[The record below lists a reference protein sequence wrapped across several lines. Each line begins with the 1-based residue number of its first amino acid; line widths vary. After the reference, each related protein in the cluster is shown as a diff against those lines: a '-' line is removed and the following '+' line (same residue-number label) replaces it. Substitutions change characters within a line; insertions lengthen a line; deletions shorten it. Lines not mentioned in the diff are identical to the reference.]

1 MYGNWII
8 IIVHKIHIVQ
18 NRKQIVHPFKFSTI
32 FKNAT
37 GTNLTLNVYY
47 FHTRKCILNNENIV
61 KE

>member
-1 MYGNWII
+1 MNCRIYGNWII

-18 NRKQIVHPFKFSTI
+18 NCKQIVHPFKSSTT

-47 FHTRKCILNNENIV
+47 ISHTQMYIE
-61 KE
+61 